1 MHLIPA
7 VKELTTLDGYLK
19 NTSVCPRYSG
29 DSRLEKALAQLPL
42 DPQGTPLTLQVGSGT
57 EEGYRLRI
65 GEEEIA
71 VSAPGPAG
79 AFYAIQTLR
88 QILAQGP
95 VPCLEIRDC
104 PDFPIRGFYHD
115 ETRGRINTVAR
126 VKALSD
132 DMARFKLNSLQLYV
146 EHVFE
151 FRETAAITPHS
162 GCYTK
167 DELQELDEYC
177 RERFIDFVP
186 SLSTFGHMNDI
197 LNQPQYRHLQVLKD
211 YKDIP
216 NFWNARMGHHT
227 IDPLEPESIQLI
239 SSLIDQYEP
248 LFTSDTFNI
257 CCDETFDL
265 KNHPR
270 KDIDTGKMYVDFVK
284 QIIAHTKSKGKK
296 VMMWADILLQHPEVI
311 TDLPEDTVFLNWTYG
326 PNPNEDWFSKF
337 AELNRTQIVCPGT
350 STWSRLCENVDV
362 EEQNI
367 SRMAEYGHRHGAVG
381 VLNTNWGDWGNPC
394 SLELAM
400 YGLVLGAEKAWSV
413 QTAVDAAFYAR
424 VNRLL
429 YENEN
434 GIQYLKQLSRLHDP
448 VKWNDFCRTYFE
460 HRYGSGGEPQTPPA
474 DTAAVQRG
482 YAELAQALS
491 REHWTHDAY
500 RQEMLLAAEGVCVIA
515 ELWDALL
522 GRPGTRVTDTGR
534 WLRRYED
541 AWLQKNQPNEFSRI
555 RDMFEYCEAVSA
567 ASGT

>member
-126 VKALSD
+126 VKALID

-197 LNQPQYRHLQVLKD
+197 LNQPQYRHLRVLND
-211 YKDIP
+211 YTPAP
-216 NFWNARMGHHT
+216 NRWNDRMRHHT
-227 IDPLEPESIQLI
+227 IDPRNPESIQLVQ
-239 SSLIDQYEP
+239 SLMDQFAP
-248 LFTSDTFNI
+248 CFTSDWFNI

-265 KNHPR
+265 LTATEDP
-270 KDIDTGKMYVDFVK
+270 GKLYVGFVK
-284 QIIAHTKSKGKK
+284 QILSHIKSLGKK
-296 VMMWADILLQHPEVI
+296 AMMWADILLQYPETI
-311 TDLPEDTVFLNWTYG
+311 GDLPQDTMFLNWYY
-326 PNPNEDWFSKF
+326 
-337 AELNRTQIVCPGT
+337 RTDPVKMEEKIAALAHLGCNQIVCPGNT
-350 STWSRLCENVDV
+350 VWNRFCECYSAEVVNILGMIRLGHK
-362 EEQNI
+362 
-367 SRMAEYGHRHGAVG
+367 YGAKG
-381 VLNTNWGDWGNPC
+381 VLNTSWGDWGHTCNP
-394 SLELAM
+394 ELGM
-400 YGLVLGAEKAWSV
+400 FGLVLGAAASWNVETENDEALHS
-413 QTAVDAAFYAR
+413 AV
-424 VNRLL
+424 NTLL
-429 YENEN
+429 YGSPRGMETLQRVSA
-434 GIQYLKQLSRLHDP
+434 IHDK
-448 VKWNDFCRTYFE
+448 VLWTGFVRSVF
-460 HRYGSGGEPQTPPA
+460 GEETPWVEAGDLPEILEEYR
-474 DTAAVQRG
+474 AVRSLLEG
-482 YAELAQALS
+482 ECWEA
-491 REHWTHDAY
+491 DAY
-500 RQEMLLAAEGVCVIA
+500 REGFLLALDAICVMAQRGTPAESRLVEVESFLA
-515 ELWDALL
+515 RYRE
-522 GRPGTRVTDTGR
+522 V
-534 WLRRYED
+534 WLRDNKPSELSKIED
-541 AWLQKNQPNEFSRI
+541 LFRW
-555 RDMFEYCEAVSA
+555 EAT
-567 ASGT
+567 GIPPRWEI